1 MTVMNLTIIYPLNS
15 LGRKAIIQHELYST
29 MNRYLKFYLS
39 VLLGIL
45 ILNAHAQNKRPLVQL
60 WYETPADDWMKSL
73 PLGNGRLGMMVY
85 GGVNVE
91 TLALNESSMWAGKH
105 DPEQA
110 KPFGKEKLQEL
121 RQLFFDGKLVEGN
134 RLAAK
139 YLTGNS
145 HSFGTHLPIGD
156 LKLNFAYPKHS
167 QISYYKRTLN
177 LNKGLHTVSYQMGDV
192 TYTREAFASNPDD
205 ILVVRICADKK
216 EAINTEISLNL
227 LRQPSTIKVEDGQL
241 VFSGQAL
248 YTNQEEG
255 GVLFEGRVAVQT
267 SGGNVENLTDR
278 IKVTQ
283 ADELLL
289 FIDVRTNYKNPD
301 FGLACQQ
308 NIEQAA
314 NKPYRKIKEEHI
326 RDFNNLFDRVSLSL
340 GNTPE
345 MENLPTDIRWI
356 NYKKTPEK
364 DPEFAALF
372 FQYARYLTITS
383 SRENSPLPIAL
394 QGFFNDNLACNMSWT
409 NDYHLDINT
418 QQNYWVSNIGNLSE
432 CNTPLWKYIQDLSK
446 YGEQTAQTVYGCRGW
461 TAHTV
466 ANIWGYTA
474 PSPGIIYGLFPTAGS
489 WIASHL
495 WTEYEYTQDL
505 EFLKETAYPLLKGNA
520 EFLLDYLTET
530 PDKKYLVTGPSISPE
545 NRFVH
550 EGQYLS
556 ASMMPTCDRVLVYE
570 IFQSTLQ
577 AAQILNVNHDLQ
589 KKLKQAIRK
598 LPPIR
603 LMANGGIREWMED
616 YKEGVPGHRHTSHL
630 LSLYPFNQISLER
643 TPDLAKGALTT
654 IQNRLSAPGWEDVE
668 WSRANMICYYARL
681 KKKEEAYQS
690 VHVFLRDFTRE
701 NLLSI
706 SPKGIAGAPYDIFIF
721 DGNTAGAAGI
731 AEMLVQ
737 SQEGYIEFLPCL
749 PKEWKEGT
757 CRGFCVR
764 GGSETDFSWDEK
776 GLKEAA
782 IRAKCDGTR
791 AFKIPAQHNYNVV
804 LNGHCIKLKK
814 SKQEIIRIEMK
825 VGDELQ
831 IIRL

>member
-1 MTVMNLTIIYPLNS
+1 
-15 LGRKAIIQHELYST
+15 
-29 MNRYLKFYLS
+29 
-39 VLLGIL
+39 
-45 ILNAHAQNKRPLVQL
+45 
-60 WYETPADDWMKSL
+60 
-73 PLGNGRLGMMVY
+73 
-85 GGVNVE
+85 
-91 TLALNESSMWAGKH
+91 
-105 DPEQA
+105 
-110 KPFGKEKLQEL
+110 
-121 RQLFFDGKLVEGN
+121 
-134 RLAAK
+134 
-139 YLTGNS
+139 
-145 HSFGTHLPIGD
+145 
-156 LKLNFAYPKHS
+156 
-167 QISYYKRTLN
+167 
-177 LNKGLHTVSYQMGDV
+177 
-192 TYTREAFASNPDD
+192 
-205 ILVVRICADKK
+205 
-216 EAINTEISLNL
+216 
-227 LRQPSTIKVEDGQL
+227 
-241 VFSGQAL
+241 
-248 YTNQEEG
+248 
-255 GVLFEGRVAVQT
+255 
-267 SGGNVENLTDR
+267 
-278 IKVTQ
+278 
-283 ADELLL
+283 
-289 FIDVRTNYKNPD
+289 
-301 FGLACQQ
+301 
-308 NIEQAA
+308 
-314 NKPYRKIKEEHI
+314 
-326 RDFNNLFDRVSLSL
+326 
-340 GNTPE
+340 
-345 MENLPTDIRWI
+345 
-356 NYKKTPEK
+356 
-364 DPEFAALF
+364 
-372 FQYARYLTITS
+372 
-383 SRENSPLPIAL
+383 
-394 QGFFNDNLACNMSWT
+394 
-409 NDYHLDINT
+409 
-418 QQNYWVSNIGNLSE
+418 
-432 CNTPLWKYIQDLSK
+432 
-446 YGEQTAQTVYGCRGW
+446 
-461 TAHTV
+461 
-466 ANIWGYTA
+466 
-474 PSPGIIYGLFPTAGS
+474 
-489 WIASHL
+489 
-495 WTEYEYTQDL
+495 
-505 EFLKETAYPLLKGNA
+505 
-520 EFLLDYLTET
+520 
-530 PDKKYLVTGPSISPE
+530 
-545 NRFVH
+545 
-550 EGQYLS
+550 
-556 ASMMPTCDRVLVYE
+556 MPTCDRVLVYE

-791 AFKIPAQHNYNVV
+791 ASKIPAQHNYNVV